1 MTQSSGAAVLRI
13 GTRGSPLARWQ
24 AQEVRARLAAAHGLD
39 AETIEVKAFR
49 TSGDRIQDRTLAEAG
64 GKGLFTKEIEDALL
78 AGAVDLAVHSA
89 KDMPTFLPPGLVLA
103 AFLPREDVRDVF
115 LSRTAARPH
124 DLAHGAIVGTA
135 SLRRQA
141 QILRLR
147 PDLTVV
153 PFRGN
158 VATRLR
164 KLADGKV
171 DATLLALAGLKR
183 LGRAD
188 AAKSILDID
197 EFLPAIGQGAI
208 AIEARESDARTLER
222 LAALDHP
229 DTHTALRAER
239 AFLAALD
246 GSCRT
251 PIAGHAKVMGEQLH
265 FRGLVLR
272 PDGTDARE
280 IERTGPVTDAVALGR
295 DAGMELKRHLPP
307 DFFGAA

>member
-78 AGAVDLAVHSA
+78 AGVVDLAVHSA
-89 KDMPTFLPPGLVLA
+89 KDMPTFLPPGLVIA
-103 AFLPREDVRDVF
+103 AYLTREDVRDVF
-115 LSRTAARPH
+115 LSRMAARPH
-124 DLAHGAIVGTA
+124 DLAPGAIVGTA

-141 QILRLR
+141 QMLR
-147 PDLTVV
+147 
-153 PFRGN
+153 
-158 VATRLR
+158 
-164 KLADGKV
+164 
-171 DATLLALAGLKR
+171 
-183 LGRAD
+183 
-188 AAKSILDID
+188 
-197 EFLPAIGQGAI
+197 
-208 AIEARESDARTLER
+208 
-222 LAALDHP
+222 
-229 DTHTALRAER
+229 
-239 AFLAALD
+239 
-246 GSCRT
+246 
-251 PIAGHAKVMGEQLH
+251 
-265 FRGLVLR
+265 LR

-280 IERTGPVTDAVALGR
+280 IERIGPIADAVALSR